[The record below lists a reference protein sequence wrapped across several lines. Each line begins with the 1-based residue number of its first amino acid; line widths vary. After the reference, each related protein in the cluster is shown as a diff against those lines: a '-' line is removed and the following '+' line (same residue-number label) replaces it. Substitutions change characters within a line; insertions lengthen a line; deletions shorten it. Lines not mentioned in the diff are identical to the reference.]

1 MAKPK
6 TRLPEKK
13 MEEFA
18 TQTEY
23 RKYCFKRYQ
32 QRCNYEYRDKYIL
45 RLNKRDTYPVLPK

>member
-45 RLNKRDTYPVLPK
+45 RLNKRDTYPQLPK